1 MEKTKKIRSF
11 RCEFKFPNHL
21 DMVGVRDMQ
30 EHLYYEQT
38 CFYVAIYV
46 ISEYP

>member
-1 MEKTKKIRSF
+1 MQMEKTTKIRSF

-21 DMVGVRDMQ
+21 DMVDVRDMK

-38 CFYVAIYV
+38 
-46 ISEYP
+46 